1 MRHLGI
7 LFISVVFGVITP
19 LTVTAGP
26 GNGAGQ
32 LASSVGC
39 QPDGSP
45 KDDDIICTGI
55 TPVAVEAGK
64 GNDQVD
70 IQTGAT
76 VSTAATDPQPQSTA
90 VDGGEDNDTI
100 TNNGEVSVD
109 IFSLGNN
116 LKNIPALGTQNVN
129 NSNANDD
136 VKAAQAIGI
145 AGGEGMDTITNIGVI
160 DVNTLIN
167 TASIGL
173 AGPPPGPAPK
183 TRSSLAVGESVGI
196 DGGSE
201 DDSILNSGEI
211 NVSATSLVEIGDVS
225 GTDSGSFD
233 ANSPKN
239 EDTTANATAVGI
251 RGGDGNDTITND
263 GDLHVMAT
271 TTGITVAVGGDASV
285 VTPSSNHDSVF
296 EAVATGVAGG
306 AGNDAI
312 SNTGTDT
319 IDVVSSATA
328 PTVGVSLSM
337 NGTHPA
343 AFIST
348 AKAESTG
355 INGGDGDDLIMN
367 AGGLNSTANADAA
380 GMFGSIVPEGGGAL
394 FKADASGGVAAE
406 ASATGI
412 AAEEGG
418 DTITNTGDGV
428 IQAEANATAIAGS
441 GAIAIDGAA
450 HAGATSRASADAT
463 GVDAGTGDDTILNQG
478 EIDAS
483 ANADASSMN
492 IAFSQ
497 SGTADVKSA
506 EEGGTSAE
514 AKAVGVA
521 GDNAASNKSSTM
533 DLTLTPNGLILTKS
547 GTETADGGADTLMN
561 EATITANADARS
573 GTKAAAVSIQGAAH
587 GSSSS
592 EAKAQ
597 ATAID
602 AGAGSDT
609 VANAPQGV
617 LNANATAT
625 ADAVNVAFSEEG
637 EAEAAHDAG
646 AAAVASATG
655 ISGDGEAGD
664 STKETTLDI
673 GSDGFSI
680 TRYTSKT
687 DAGGDDILSND
698 GLISAGSYALSGAG
712 AAAISIQGAAQAG
725 TTSKSTSTATGIDAG
740 AGADTVTN
748 GGEIHADAGADAGA
762 LNIAFSQGG
771 GEATQ
776 AKSSVEGGA
785 TAEAGA
791 TGIAGDGS
799 ASETSTEYNLGVT
812 TQRLS
817 ISRLKDEHAIGGDDT
832 ITNEHVITAAATARS
847 LAGGGAIS
855 IEGAAEAGTTST
867 AKAGATGIDAGLG
880 DDTVT
885 NSATLT
891 AEATA
896 EAGALNVA
904 FSQNGEATAKH
915 DGGAIAEAAAAGISG
930 DGEAAQSESETSL
943 AIGTSGLQFAQH
955 SLKQSLGG
963 ADTLINEDM
972 INVVSTAISG
982 AGGVAISIEGAAQ
995 ADSTSRAESKA
1006 VAIDAG
1012 AGGDNVTNKTQGTLN
1027 VAANATAAALNVSFS
1042 QKEGA
1047 KATHDG
1053 GATASASATGLT
1065 GDGAASRRTTDTT
1078 IDISTSGLHVAH
1090 QTVETAIGG
1099 DDTLTNMGAINTNAN
1114 ALSLTGAAAISI
1126 EGAAQAGAT
1135 STANADATGIDG
1147 GIGGDTVMN
1156 TGEVHAN
1163 ATADAGALN
1172 LAFSQGGSSGE
1183 GGSTNSKSSVDGGAT
1198 ATASATGITG
1208 DGNASDST
1216 SETTF
1221 DVDATGLHFAH
1232 RSGSQALGGND
1243 SLTNESTVAAAAT
1256 ARSGALS
1263 GAVSI
1268 EGAAQAKSTS
1278 TATSTAAA
1286 IDGAAGADVIANSGP
1301 LTADA
1306 NSTAI
1311 GLSVAVSPKK
1321 TATAAEGL
1329 WDGGATAEA
1338 NATGISGDGNG
1349 QTRSSETMVDIG
1361 FQDPSLDA
1369 AYKSVTENPVGS
1381 DTITNS
1387 AHIDATAT
1395 AVAPAVDVAIS
1406 SEGMAAALSTASA
1419 KARAAAIDAGGA
1431 ADEVTNHGSLDAQA
1445 LANADAI
1452 SVAVSGKKAA
1462 VAADTLWNGG
1472 TSAEAAA
1479 TGIDADGTDARDTT
1493 SISGTINSDGF
1504 TVNLGLL
1511 QESLG
1516 GADTVIN
1523 DAAINAGSIAVSA
1536 AGDVAVSAESVGG
1549 AISTSDADAR
1559 ATGID
1564 AGGGGDEVTN
1574 QGALTVEADALAA
1587 AVNVAVSGKSAA
1599 IAADAVWDGGVN
1611 SEARAKGID
1620 GDGIA
1625 TNKTNE
1631 TTLTIDGNGVGIS
1644 HSASQTSAG
1653 GNDTISNE
1661 SMIDATAVALAPSI
1675 DVAVA
1680 TKGAAG
1686 AISTAHTAANAAAI
1700 DGGTGDDTITNTGQ
1714 LNASADSVAAAVNV
1728 AVSGKSAAIAADAVW
1743 DGGTT
1748 AEASARGIDADGSA
1762 TNSVSETS
1770 LAISGDGVT
1779 LHDGSSVANASG
1791 KDTIDN
1797 EAAVDANA
1805 VAVAPSISVPIA
1817 IKGVAVAAAA
1827 STAKA
1832 GASAIDAGNDDD
1844 TVNNSAKLTASSV
1857 ANADAV
1863 NVAITTSG
1871 VAAAGGAIWGGDTT
1885 AEAISRGIDL
1895 DGSGVNS
1902 ANETTLTINGTGLG
1916 FSHNESTEAASG
1928 NDMLTNTGEIDS
1940 TATAV
1945 SAGLAVGVAV
1955 EGVSTATSNSI
1966 ARSRATAIDAGGG
1979 DDTIV
1984 NNKTGML
1991 NATATSVAAA
2001 VNVAVDAGT
2010 GGAVAGNGL
2019 WDGGTTS
2026 VATAKGIDA
2035 DGNATS
2041 SSNGTEI
2048 AVSGDGASLDHT
2060 ESTTSASGDDTIT
2073 NDATINANATV
2084 VVPSIDVA
2092 VAVSGMAVAT
2102 SAFSALADAAAI
2114 DGGGGNDG
2122 IENYGKLDATA
2133 VANADAINVAVTPAG
2148 VAVAGNNVWDGGTTS
2163 EAVARGIDAD
2173 GSGTNTSSE
2182 TTLNFNSDGA
2192 SFSHQ
2197 TSLDAASGDDTI
2209 YNDAQI
2215 DAGATAVTAGIA
2227 VGVTAEGAAA
2237 AISSSTARSY
2247 ATALDAGNGNDGITN
2262 TGNGELSANATSTAV
2277 ALNVGVAAGTG
2288 LAVAADAVWDGGT
2301 TAEATAKGI
2310 DGDGSASSHT
2320 SATSIAI
2327 GGDGA
2332 SISHSDSTTSA
2343 SGDDTI
2349 NNNATIDATAVSV
2362 APSLSAAIAVSGV
2375 GVAASTATARAAATA
2390 IDGGGGNDGIENY
2403 GKLDATAV
2411 ANADAIN
2418 VAVTPAG
2425 VAVAGNNVWDGGTTS
2440 EAVARGIDADGSGT
2454 NTSSETTLNFNS
2466 DGASFSHQT
2475 SLDAASGDDTI
2486 YNDAQI
2492 DAGATAVTAGIAVGV
2507 TAEGAAAAISSSTA
2521 RSYATALDA
2530 GNGNDGITNTGNG
2543 ELSANAT
2550 STAVALNVG
2559 VAAGTGLAVAAD
2571 AVWDGG
2577 TTAEAT
2583 AKGIDG
2589 DGSASS
2595 HTSATSI
2602 AIGGDGASI
2611 SHSDSTTSA
2620 SGDDTINNNATID
2633 ATAVS
2638 VAPSLSAA
2646 VSVAGVGLA
2655 AATST
2660 ARTAATAIDG
2670 GGGNDE
2676 ITNTGE
2682 LSANATSTA
2691 VALNV
2696 SVTPAGVA
2704 VSGNNV
2710 WDGGTTSEAVAK
2722 GIDADGTGT
2731 NTSSETTLTFGGN
2744 GASFSQISNVDP
2756 AGGNDTVVNDAKID
2770 ASAVAVS
2777 PELSVAVAVEGA
2789 SLALS
2794 NSTARAAVSGIDTG
2808 DGDDN
2813 ITNHGTL
2820 DAGAVAN
2827 ADAVNVSGSNF
2838 GVNVAANAVWD
2849 GGTTAEAVAT
2859 GIDADGKGKHV
2870 SKERDIT
2877 LNGSGLEILDRTTR
2891 TSASGNDV
2899 INNDARINAHATA
2912 VGVSVSAAAEIP
2924 IDLLSAGVAAAIST
2938 STAKSDATAIDGGG
2952 GNDSIINSGE
2962 LDATAVSTAVT
2973 GNLTFSLIG
2982 IAASVDALWE
2992 GGTTAEATAAGIDAD
3007 SGAGSITTEH
3017 RITADGTGV
3026 DFSDYTIA
3034 ESLGGNDS
3042 VTNTGMITAQATA
3055 VSPSVA
3061 IGVAGILGAAGA
3073 TSTATSH
3080 AVAIST
3086 GSGDDTVDNSGELTA
3101 TASSTAV
3108 AVNLSAGA
3116 AGLSVNNVWD
3126 GGVKAE
3132 ATTKGIDG
3140 GAGNDTIGNTASIDS
3155 EATATAP
3162 SVSIALGGIFGGAI
3176 STATTTANA
3185 SAIDAGS
3192 GNDTV
3197 DNSGELTA
3205 TADSTAVAVNVSE
3218 SAGVAL
3224 SVNNVWDGGTR
3235 SEATASGIDTGS
3247 GNDTVKNTAGTES
3260 MATATT
3266 PAVSVAFGGIVGAAV
3281 STATSEAWA
3290 SAIDTGDGN
3299 DSLTN
3304 SGQLTTTADANAVA
3318 VNVALTA
3325 TGLAVAADAAWD
3337 GGTTAEAFATGI
3349 DGGKGDDALF
3359 NTASIDS
3366 TADANS
3372 TSVGVSTVLFG
3383 GVGASISTSTANSD
3397 STAIDGGDGNDTI
3410 GNGGILTAV
3419 ANSTATGVNV
3429 SLNLLGASVA
3439 ADAVWDGG
3447 TTADAAAGGIDSG
3460 GGDDVIRN
3468 GNEVSAESNADSTS
3482 VGVSVTLVGVAGAA
3496 STSTAESHATA
3507 IDAGAGNDMVGNA
3520 GALTADAE
3528 SDAGAVSVDANLA
3541 GIAAASD
3548 AVWDG
3553 GTTADAIAKGI
3564 DGGDGNDIVDNRA
3577 MVTANST
3584 ADASS
3589 TGVSVTVLGA
3599 AGAIS
3604 AATANA
3610 QSTAIDG
3617 GAGDDAIANSGDLN
3631 ADATA
3636 DATGTSVSV
3645 GLVGFAGSDMS
3656 TTATATAAGVLGGGG
3671 SDVMDNSGHLDVN
3684 ANATAAG
3691 TSVSV
3696 SVAGASLVDPLFD
3709 GNTSAQAT
3717 AIGLGGEA
3725 GIDTITNTS
3734 NIDLTAAAQA
3744 SSDGVSVGLIGF
3756 AGANAASTTMA
3767 NATGI
3772 DGGEDADTL
3781 DNQGAITSTVT
3792 ADSPAHA
3799 VGVNLAGASFVNA
3812 SATAQAGSIGMDGG
3826 GGNDTIDNSGMI
3838 TSTVTAH
3845 SPVRS
3850 VSVTLAGVASA
3861 DYSSSAQADAIGI
3874 DGGQGNDVITNSGG
3888 IDLSATAD
3896 APVSGTSV
3904 GIFGVG
3910 EQDAGATA
3918 SASAIGINGGDS
3930 NDQITNTNSGS
3941 VKAHAT
3947 ADAIVSGSSWNLAG
3961 VASQHGLAS
3970 ATVRATGI
3978 AGGSGMDTL
3987 VNDGSLDVDVDSTL
4001 KTQGNSSTLFGG
4013 TSADARVNGDLLAT
4027 GIAGGDDGDQITNT
4041 GSATVNATSVMH
4053 ADGSSL
4059 TLLGSARSSAG
4070 IDSLAQVIGI
4080 DGGSGADTITNT
4092 GTMDAETSS
4101 TATASSSSW
4110 TLAGSSGGSAGMTSE
4125 SLAMG
4130 ISGGDDNDA
4139 ITNSVSGII
4148 KAIAGST
4155 TTVSGSSWTL
4165 AGKATDSGTLSAL
4178 VGATGIDGGAGDDII
4193 HNYGSVSVAGS
4204 ATMTVNGG
4212 SKAIFGSAGSGSSV
4226 AASVNTTGINGNSGN
4241 DWILS
4246 TGSLS
4251 VTSSATM
4258 SSSKA
4263 SFSFAGG
4270 ASAGALLTATSSATG
4285 IIGGDDGDWIQNVGV
4300 LAVLAKAKQT
4310 ASGGSSVSVGGSSSS
4325 SASSRAYANAV
4336 GVDLGNGADSTFNDG
4351 NITVDA
4357 EPTGTVNNSS
4367 SGGFLFGSAGTASA
4381 LSLTATAH
4389 GDILGTGDNTAYNNG
4404 LGVISVTAGGSGT
4417 ANANSDGGDIINGD
4431 ANANANASG
4440 NGTAYGVRAESGN
4453 NTIFNYGALSVVAQ
4467 PSVTAN
4473 ASANGNGADG
4483 DGNGTANATAN
4494 GTAFGIAV
4502 GHGQNQITNNGNL
4515 TVQAKPKAVAD
4526 AFADSDAGGTAR
4538 ATANATANANS
4549 TGILAG
4555 NGGNHIINNG
4565 TIAVSATPGGEAN
4578 AHATDDAISVCI
4590 PFTSICA
4597 TVEIGNK
4604 IATPHF
4610 TVSASAIGV
4619 QTGSGDDTVANYG
4632 TISTTGSNGV
4642 AISTGAGEDTVIL
4655 GTNSSTTG
4663 KIDLGSDND
4672 TLHLIGTPIVSG
4684 TIISGS
4690 GTDSL
4695 IFDGAG
4701 SFSNPLPGFAI
4712 AIKQGAGTF
4721 MIPTLSTMQRLEM
4734 NGGTLQINSNYTMS
4748 STGVFQ
4754 AQVNGD
4760 GTYGQ
4765 LKSTGNVGLNG
4776 DLVVIKGPGVY
4787 VDGITYDIVSAS
4799 NVSGSFASE
4808 TLPAPTALVS
4818 FSTNQ
4823 LPAAFQVE
4831 ASVASFASV
4840 TTNSVGLSVGN
4851 ALDNILPNATG
4862 DMAGLLSSFQE
4873 LTKDELNNIY
4883 SGISGESYDQFRL
4896 GTMNVTQ
4903 RYFGAIHSRMNLMR
4917 TAFRGL
4923 DVLEGVDRTT
4933 MAEDPLLAQF
4943 TPVSGI
4949 PGLADNRRPGE
4960 RPPAYGLWVS
4970 AFGQAAKH
4978 RGGDGY
4984 SSFNDRTVGVPF
4996 GMDFTVGR
5004 NVIAG
5009 FAAGQSFS
5017 NMIHASALGRTEGAF
5032 SAVYGTYFTRNA
5044 QVETVV
5050 SHGWYKYE
5058 NTRVVD
5064 LGNEKRLASS
5074 QHSGD
5079 VLSAK
5084 VEGRYLLDLDGLNVQ
5099 PYVSLHFD
5107 RLAEQGFREYGAGSL
5122 DLIVKKSRTDYL
5134 TSQLGFHM
5142 VHLFS
5147 LESGKLI
5154 PEFTAAWKHDFT
5166 AGRGAITAAFSGAPD
5181 VSYRLRDNDTGN
5193 DGLQLGGALTFAGN
5207 GNFSAS
5213 AGFNTELGTKRR
5225 ETSALMRF
5233 QYKW

>member
-271 TTGITVAVGGDASV
+271 TTGITVVVGGDASV

-617 LNANATAT
+617 LNANAMAT

-1286 IDGAAGADVIANSGP
+1286 IDGAAGADVIANSGA

-2133 VANADAINVAVTPAG
+2133 VANADAINVAVTPEGGAI
-2148 VAVAGNNVWDGGTTS
+2148 AGNSIWNGGTIS

-2173 GSGTNTSSE
+2173 GSGTNTSSG
-2182 TTLNFNSDGA
+2182 TTMDFNSDG
-2192 SFSHQ
+2192 SGFSYQ

-2215 DAGATAVTAGIA
+2215 DAGATAVTAGVA

-2262 TGNGELSANATSTAV
+2262 T
-2277 ALNVGVAAGTG
+2277 
-2288 LAVAADAVWDGGT
+2288 D
-2301 TAEATAKGI
+2301 
-2310 DGDGSASSHT
+2310 
-2320 SATSIAI
+2320 
-2327 GGDGA
+2327 
-2332 SISHSDSTTSA
+2332 
-2343 SGDDTI
+2343 
-2349 NNNATIDATAVSV
+2349 
-2362 APSLSAAIAVSGV
+2362 
-2375 GVAASTATARAAATA
+2375 
-2390 IDGGGGNDGIENY
+2390 
-2403 GKLDATAV
+2403 
-2411 ANADAIN
+2411 
-2418 VAVTPAG
+2418 
-2425 VAVAGNNVWDGGTTS
+2425 
-2440 EAVARGIDADGSGT
+2440 
-2454 NTSSETTLNFNS
+2454 
-2466 DGASFSHQT
+2466 
-2475 SLDAASGDDTI
+2475 
-2486 YNDAQI
+2486 
-2492 DAGATAVTAGIAVGV
+2492 
-2507 TAEGAAAAISSSTA
+2507 
-2521 RSYATALDA
+2521 
-2530 GNGNDGITNTGNG
+2530 NG

-4139 ITNSVSGII
+4139 ITNSVSGMI

-4440 NGTAYGVRAESGN
+4440 SGTAYGVRAESGN

>member
-617 LNANATAT
+617 LNANAMAT

-1286 IDGAAGADVIANSGP
+1286 IDGAAGADVIANSGA

-2133 VANADAINVAVTPAG
+2133 VANADAINVAVTPEGGAI
-2148 VAVAGNNVWDGGTTS
+2148 AGNSIWNGGTIS

-2173 GSGTNTSSE
+2173 GSGTNTSSG
-2182 TTLNFNSDGA
+2182 TTMDFNSDG
-2192 SFSHQ
+2192 SGFSYQ

-2262 TGNGELSANATSTAV
+2262 T
-2277 ALNVGVAAGTG
+2277 
-2288 LAVAADAVWDGGT
+2288 D
-2301 TAEATAKGI
+2301 
-2310 DGDGSASSHT
+2310 
-2320 SATSIAI
+2320 
-2327 GGDGA
+2327 
-2332 SISHSDSTTSA
+2332 
-2343 SGDDTI
+2343 
-2349 NNNATIDATAVSV
+2349 
-2362 APSLSAAIAVSGV
+2362 
-2375 GVAASTATARAAATA
+2375 
-2390 IDGGGGNDGIENY
+2390 
-2403 GKLDATAV
+2403 
-2411 ANADAIN
+2411 
-2418 VAVTPAG
+2418 
-2425 VAVAGNNVWDGGTTS
+2425 
-2440 EAVARGIDADGSGT
+2440 
-2454 NTSSETTLNFNS
+2454 
-2466 DGASFSHQT
+2466 
-2475 SLDAASGDDTI
+2475 
-2486 YNDAQI
+2486 
-2492 DAGATAVTAGIAVGV
+2492 
-2507 TAEGAAAAISSSTA
+2507 
-2521 RSYATALDA
+2521 
-2530 GNGNDGITNTGNG
+2530 NG

-4440 NGTAYGVRAESGN
+4440 SGTAYGVRAESGN

>member
-617 LNANATAT
+617 LNANAMAT

-1286 IDGAAGADVIANSGP
+1286 IDGAAGADVIANSGA

-2133 VANADAINVAVTPAG
+2133 VANADAINVAVTPEGGAI
-2148 VAVAGNNVWDGGTTS
+2148 AGNSIWNGGTIS

-2173 GSGTNTSSE
+2173 GSGTNTSSG
-2182 TTLNFNSDGA
+2182 TTMDFNSDG
-2192 SFSHQ
+2192 SGFSYQ

-2215 DAGATAVTAGIA
+2215 DAGATAVTAGVA

-2375 GVAASTATARAAATA
+2375 GVAASTATARA
-2390 IDGGGGNDGIENY
+2390 
-2403 GKLDATAV
+2403 
-2411 ANADAIN
+2411 
-2418 VAVTPAG
+2418 
-2425 VAVAGNNVWDGGTTS
+2425 
-2440 EAVARGIDADGSGT
+2440 
-2454 NTSSETTLNFNS
+2454 
-2466 DGASFSHQT
+2466 
-2475 SLDAASGDDTI
+2475 
-2486 YNDAQI
+2486 
-2492 DAGATAVTAGIAVGV
+2492 
-2507 TAEGAAAAISSSTA
+2507 
-2521 RSYATALDA
+2521 
-2530 GNGNDGITNTGNG
+2530 
-2543 ELSANAT
+2543 
-2550 STAVALNVG
+2550 
-2559 VAAGTGLAVAAD
+2559 
-2571 AVWDGG
+2571 
-2577 TTAEAT
+2577 
-2583 AKGIDG
+2583 
-2589 DGSASS
+2589 
-2595 HTSATSI
+2595 
-2602 AIGGDGASI
+2602 
-2611 SHSDSTTSA
+2611 
-2620 SGDDTINNNATID
+2620 
-2633 ATAVS
+2633 
-2638 VAPSLSAA
+2638 
-2646 VSVAGVGLA
+2646 
-2655 AATST
+2655 
-2660 ARTAATAIDG
+2660 AATAIDG

-4440 NGTAYGVRAESGN
+4440 SGTAYGVRAESGN

>member
-271 TTGITVAVGGDASV
+271 TTGITVVVGGDASV

-617 LNANATAT
+617 LNANAMAT

-1286 IDGAAGADVIANSGP
+1286 IDGAAGADVIANSGA

-2215 DAGATAVTAGIA
+2215 DAGATAVTAG
-2227 VGVTAEGAAA
+2227 V
-2237 AISSSTARSY
+2237 
-2247 ATALDAGNGNDGITN
+2247 
-2262 TGNGELSANATSTAV
+2262 
-2277 ALNVGVAAGTG
+2277 
-2288 LAVAADAVWDGGT
+2288 
-2301 TAEATAKGI
+2301 
-2310 DGDGSASSHT
+2310 
-2320 SATSIAI
+2320 
-2327 GGDGA
+2327 
-2332 SISHSDSTTSA
+2332 
-2343 SGDDTI
+2343 
-2349 NNNATIDATAVSV
+2349 
-2362 APSLSAAIAVSGV
+2362 
-2375 GVAASTATARAAATA
+2375 
-2390 IDGGGGNDGIENY
+2390 
-2403 GKLDATAV
+2403 
-2411 ANADAIN
+2411 
-2418 VAVTPAG
+2418 
-2425 VAVAGNNVWDGGTTS
+2425 
-2440 EAVARGIDADGSGT
+2440 
-2454 NTSSETTLNFNS
+2454 
-2466 DGASFSHQT
+2466 
-2475 SLDAASGDDTI
+2475 
-2486 YNDAQI
+2486 
-2492 DAGATAVTAGIAVGV
+2492 AVGV

-4440 NGTAYGVRAESGN
+4440 SGTAYGVRAESGN

>member
-271 TTGITVAVGGDASV
+271 TTGITVVVGGDASV

-617 LNANATAT
+617 LNANAMAT

-1286 IDGAAGADVIANSGP
+1286 IDGAAGADVIANSGA

-2133 VANADAINVAVTPAG
+2133 VANADAINVAVTPEGGAI
-2148 VAVAGNNVWDGGTTS
+2148 AGNSIWNGGTIS

-2262 TGNGELSANATSTAV
+2262 T
-2277 ALNVGVAAGTG
+2277 
-2288 LAVAADAVWDGGT
+2288 D
-2301 TAEATAKGI
+2301 
-2310 DGDGSASSHT
+2310 
-2320 SATSIAI
+2320 
-2327 GGDGA
+2327 
-2332 SISHSDSTTSA
+2332 
-2343 SGDDTI
+2343 
-2349 NNNATIDATAVSV
+2349 
-2362 APSLSAAIAVSGV
+2362 
-2375 GVAASTATARAAATA
+2375 
-2390 IDGGGGNDGIENY
+2390 
-2403 GKLDATAV
+2403 
-2411 ANADAIN
+2411 
-2418 VAVTPAG
+2418 
-2425 VAVAGNNVWDGGTTS
+2425 
-2440 EAVARGIDADGSGT
+2440 
-2454 NTSSETTLNFNS
+2454 
-2466 DGASFSHQT
+2466 
-2475 SLDAASGDDTI
+2475 
-2486 YNDAQI
+2486 
-2492 DAGATAVTAGIAVGV
+2492 
-2507 TAEGAAAAISSSTA
+2507 
-2521 RSYATALDA
+2521 
-2530 GNGNDGITNTGNG
+2530 NG

-4440 NGTAYGVRAESGN
+4440 SGTAYGVRAESGN

>member
-271 TTGITVAVGGDASV
+271 TTGITVVVGGDASV

-617 LNANATAT
+617 LNANAMAT

-1286 IDGAAGADVIANSGP
+1286 IDGAAGADVIANSGA

-2133 VANADAINVAVTPAG
+2133 VANADAINVAVTPEGGAI
-2148 VAVAGNNVWDGGTTS
+2148 AGNSIWNGGTIS

-2173 GSGTNTSSE
+2173 GSGTNTSSG

-2215 DAGATAVTAGIA
+2215 DAGATAVTAG
-2227 VGVTAEGAAA
+2227 V
-2237 AISSSTARSY
+2237 
-2247 ATALDAGNGNDGITN
+2247 
-2262 TGNGELSANATSTAV
+2262 
-2277 ALNVGVAAGTG
+2277 
-2288 LAVAADAVWDGGT
+2288 
-2301 TAEATAKGI
+2301 
-2310 DGDGSASSHT
+2310 
-2320 SATSIAI
+2320 
-2327 GGDGA
+2327 
-2332 SISHSDSTTSA
+2332 
-2343 SGDDTI
+2343 
-2349 NNNATIDATAVSV
+2349 
-2362 APSLSAAIAVSGV
+2362 
-2375 GVAASTATARAAATA
+2375 
-2390 IDGGGGNDGIENY
+2390 
-2403 GKLDATAV
+2403 
-2411 ANADAIN
+2411 
-2418 VAVTPAG
+2418 
-2425 VAVAGNNVWDGGTTS
+2425 
-2440 EAVARGIDADGSGT
+2440 
-2454 NTSSETTLNFNS
+2454 
-2466 DGASFSHQT
+2466 
-2475 SLDAASGDDTI
+2475 
-2486 YNDAQI
+2486 
-2492 DAGATAVTAGIAVGV
+2492 AVGV

-4440 NGTAYGVRAESGN
+4440 SGTAYGVRAESGN